1 MWQGHLAR
9 VFTGGTPVPLCQT
22 APPPGCTVDL
32 RCVFILTFRYRS
44 AQLLALMDTG
54 MIIAVLLAA
63 LILVIALLYSTV
75 GHAGASGYIAAM
87 ALFGMAPIVMKP
99 TALTLNIIVALIGT
113 VRFYRAGFFSW
124 RTFWPFAI
132 TSVPAAYI
140 GGGLTL
146 PVAIYKSIVGVVLLY
161 SAVRLFWGAA
171 SADKGKIT
179 LVPIWM
185 ALIVGGAIGLLSGL
199 TGVGGGIFL
208 SPVLLLMHWARTKET
223 SGVSAAFILVNS
235 IAGLLGQYPAITHLP
250 NDLIYWAPAALV
262 GGWIGTELGTK
273 LLPISGIRK
282 WLSVVLVLAGLKL
295 VVEATLLLIGK

>member
-1 MWQGHLAR
+1 
-9 VFTGGTPVPLCQT
+9 
-22 APPPGCTVDL
+22 
-32 RCVFILTFRYRS
+32 
-44 AQLLALMDTG
+44 MDTAI
-54 MIIAVLLAA
+54 IIALLLAA
-63 LILVIALLYSTV
+63 LIFVVALLYSTV

-87 ALFGMAPIVMKP
+87 ALFGMAPLVMKP

-113 VRFYRAGFFSW
+113 IRFYRAGFFSW

-132 TSVPAAYI
+132 ASIPAAYI

-161 SAVRLFWGAA
+161 SAVRLFW
-171 SADKGKIT
+171 SADSADNRKTT

-185 ALIVGGAIGLLSGL
+185 ALIVGAAIGLLSGL

-208 SPVLLLMHWARTKET
+208 SPVLLLMHWAKTKET

-235 IAGLLGQYPAITHLP
+235 IAGLLGQYSAISYLP
-250 NDLIYWAPAALV
+250 NDLVYWAPAALV

-295 VVEATLLLIGK
+295 SAEAILLLIGK